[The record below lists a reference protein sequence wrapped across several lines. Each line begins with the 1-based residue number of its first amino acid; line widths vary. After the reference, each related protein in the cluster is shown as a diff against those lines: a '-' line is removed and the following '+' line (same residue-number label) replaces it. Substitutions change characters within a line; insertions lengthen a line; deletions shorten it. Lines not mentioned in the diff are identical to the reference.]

1 MLFIGVDLAW
11 SPKNG
16 TAIAILKGDKE
27 KAKLIDYKTN
37 LISNEEII
45 NYIKE
50 KVTSK
55 NALIAIDAPLIVKNE
70 RGRRIAEKLVGFLFR
85 KYDAGAHPANRKR
98 LSQWGGKIRGEEISR
113 LLEINGF
120 KHDPYIKKFERTR
133 KFFEVYPHPSMVVI
147 FNLKKIIQYK
157 AKPKR
162 DYKFRWQEFRRYQTY
177 LKNLEKRDPK
187 LILPIEILEKKV
199 EELRSNALKEYE
211 DLLDSI
217 FCAYIAY
224 YTWFYPEKCAVLG
237 NMNEGYILTPVFESM
252 KNWMNSIEK

>member
-16 TAIAILKGDKE
+16 TAIAILKGNEE
-27 KAKLIDYKTN
+27 KAELIDYKTN
-37 LISNEEII
+37 VISNEEII

-50 KVTSK
+50 KVAYK

-70 RGRRIAEKLVGFLFR
+70 KGRRIAEKLVGSLFR
-85 KYDAGAHPANRKR
+85 SYDAGAHPANRKR
-98 LSQWGGKIRGEEISR
+98 LSQWSGKVRGEEISR
-113 LLEINGF
+113 LLEKYGF

-157 AKPKR
+157 AKPNR
-162 DYKFRWQEFRRYQTY
+162 SYEFRLKEFRKYQTY
-177 LKNLEKRDPK
+177 LKQLEKKNPK
-187 LILPIEILEKKV
+187 LILPIEITEKKV
-199 EELRSNALKEYE
+199 EELRGNALKEYE

-224 YTWFYPEKCAVLG
+224 YTWFYPDKCAVLG
-237 NMNEGYILTPVFESM
+237 NLNEGYILTPVFESM
-252 KNWMNSIEK
+252 KDYIK